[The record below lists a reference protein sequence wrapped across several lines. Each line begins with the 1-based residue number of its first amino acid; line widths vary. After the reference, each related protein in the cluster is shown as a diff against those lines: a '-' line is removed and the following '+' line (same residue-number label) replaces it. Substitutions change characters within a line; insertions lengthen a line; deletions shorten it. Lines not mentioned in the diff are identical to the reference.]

1 MRLPN
6 DAVVGSVAAVGGV
19 GGVGAPSSESDP
31 RVLHRRRGGPT
42 ALRILLGSQLRR
54 LREDKRISTEDAA
67 WVIRGSHSKISRM
80 ELGRV
85 GFKERDV
92 ADLLTLYGVTDPAD
106 RDGLLELA
114 REANSPGW
122 WHHYG
127 DVLPSWFETYLGL
140 EEAAALVRTYDVHC
154 VPELLQSEGYAGA
167 VLRLQHPDASE
178 ADLRRRVRVR
188 MTRQERFARPGAPV
202 LWALIDEAVLRRPV
216 GGRDVMR
223 DQLRHLVA
231 MADVPTVTVQIVPFA
246 ARRPVLASPPF
257 TVLRFAE
264 ADLPDVVYLEHLTTA
279 LYLDRGPDVE
289 AYLGRVEQLA
299 DVALPPDLTVRFL
312 LELLHAV

>member
-1 MRLPN
+1 M
-6 DAVVGSVAAVGGV
+6 
-19 GGVGAPSSESDP
+19 
-31 RVLHRRRGGPT
+31 LHRRRGGPT

-54 LREDKRISTEDAA
+54 LRERKGISTEDAG
-67 WVIRGSHSKISRM
+67 WTIRASHSKISRM

-122 WHHYG
+122 WHRYG
-127 DVLPSWFETYLGL
+127 DVLPTWFETYLGL
-140 EEAAALVRTYDVHC
+140 EEAAALVRTYDLHC
-154 VPELLQSEGYAGA
+154 VPELLQSEGYAGT
-167 VLRLQHPDASE
+167 VIRLLHPDAPE
-178 ADLRRRVRVR
+178 RDVQRRVRLR
-188 MTRQERFARPGAPV
+188 MTRQERFTEPGAPV
-202 LWALIDEAVLRRPV
+202 LWALIDEAVLHRPV

-231 MADVPTVTVQIVPFA
+231 MAEAPTVTVQIVPFA
-246 ARRPVLASPPF
+246 ARRPVPVGHPF

-279 LYLDRGPDVE
+279 LYLDRGADVE

-299 DVALPPDLTVRFL
+299 DVALPPDASVHVL
-312 LELLHAV
+312 LDLLHEV